1 MYNRRTRIIKPR
13 HTFSIKGI
21 NSSITVYAIS
31 LMKIQ
36 RNQSRLKQTV
46 QLYAIIWKQYNT
58 LFIMLILYILV
69 ERFCVHATAKNKI
82 PNSRYLYLIHVS
94 LLLMRNIWASFYAN
108 PFNFYSKQT
117 KECTLLTPLGLNFV
131 NSLLN
136 EYLRHSN
143 KIFIF

>member
-1 MYNRRTRIIKPR
+1 MYNRRTRIIKPQ

-31 LMKIQ
+31 LTKIQ
-36 RNQSRLKQTV
+36 HIQSRLKQTV

-58 LFIMLILYILV
+58 LFNMLILYI
-69 ERFCVHATAKNKI
+69 ERFRVHVTPKNKI
-82 PNSRYLYLIHVS
+82 PNSRYLYVIHVS
-94 LLLMRNIWASFYAN
+94 LLLMRNIWATFYAN
-108 PFNFYSKQT
+108 PFNFYSTQT
-117 KECTLLTPLGLNFV
+117 KGCNLLTPLGLNFA

-136 EYLRHSN
+136 EYLRHMN